1 MEKLK
6 LYLAVPERFNHNRFR
21 NMSTAT
27 ETKPE
32 TRSVKAST
40 PEKAKKETTP
50 KLVCNVTGV
59 ARYTNATYLASKAK
73 ARNTDVKTLLAN
85 YVSRPVSKLLREGK
99 SVTEIQGILGVTYQ
113 SPLADQSPEDILR
126 LNGKQKRS

>member
-1 MEKLK
+1 
-6 LYLAVPERFNHNRFR
+6 
-21 NMSTAT
+21 MSTAT
-27 ETKPE
+27 ETKPN

-59 ARYTNATYLASKAK
+59 ARYTNATYLANKAK

-99 SVTEIQGILGVTYQ
+99 SVSEIQGILGVTYE
-113 SPLADQSPEDILR
+113 SPLANISAEEILR

>member
-1 MEKLK
+1 
-6 LYLAVPERFNHNRFR
+6 
-21 NMSTAT
+21 MSTAT

-40 PEKAKKETTP
+40 PAKAKKETTP

-85 YVSRPVSKLLREGK
+85 YVSRPVAKLLREGK